1 MKRGL
6 ALITHTIFREVN
18 KALSKKKKRQ
28 KNLKTDEQQ
37 EYVDS
42 NRRIAVSFDSKELSR
57 AFKNFNKIHV
67 CLNTLKPQLMR
78 AIYPAHIAGL

>member
-1 MKRGL
+1 MIIFDIL
-6 ALITHTIFREVN
+6 LIALILTEI
-18 KALSKKKKRQ
+18 
-28 KNLKTDEQQ
+28 
-37 EYVDS
+37 VDS

>member
-1 MKRGL
+1 M
-6 ALITHTIFREVN
+6 
-18 KALSKKKKRQ
+18 SKKKKRQ

-67 CLNTLKPQLMR
+67 CSTLYVKASIDACEIPSTYCRTMR
-78 AIYPAHIAGL
+78 K